1 MDLRM
6 AVDMVSRASVID
18 ISLRK
23 VFFSEG
29 LLIKC

>member
-23 VFFSEG
+23 VFSSEG